1 MKYQRKINEKRI
13 NKSDNRTKKKIL
25 PNISMI
31 TPRHQHIQ
39 LVKPLMPAENEGPRR
54 RARPRD
60 MSAARP
66 LTSVCHAGVW
76 GGVSTAHPRPDG
88 TKRGTRREQR
98 GQGNASGGREKR
110 RGDR

>member
-1 MKYQRKINEKRI
+1 
-13 NKSDNRTKKKIL
+13 
-25 PNISMI
+25 MI

-98 GQGNASGGREKR
+98 GQGNARGGWVKR
-110 RGDR
+110 RGEVEGGAADATDAADTAGERGEGERQ